1 MAFAGGD
8 RSVIAVEGL
17 TKVYGER
24 VALDHV
30 SFEVPE
36 KEIFG
41 FVGPNGAGKTTTL
54 RILAALLEPT
64 EGRAFIGGAD
74 VTKDP
79 DKVHSS
85 IGYMPDFFGV
95 YDQLTAGEYLDFYA
109 ACYQLP
115 RQRRL
120 KIVDDL
126 LALVGMSERKDQL
139 VDTLSRGLKQRV
151 CLARALVHD
160 PAVLLLDEPASG
172 LDPRARVEMRE
183 ILKELRGMG
192 KTIIISSHILP
203 ELTELC
209 TMVGIIDH
217 GKMRATGPVAEVIA
231 RLTSGRRLRIKV
243 RGPQEEAAAIL
254 APLPSIQNVEVAD
267 GHIEAE
273 FKGDEAVVS
282 EILLVL
288 TKSGVQVTS
297 FSEVEGGLE
306 DAFLKATSEEVG

>member
-1 MAFAGGD
+1 M
-8 RSVIAVEGL
+8 IAVEQL
-17 TKVYGER
+17 SKVYGAR
-24 VALDHV
+24 AALDHV

-36 KEIFG
+36 REIFG

-64 EGRAFIGGAD
+64 AGKAYIDGSD
-74 VTKDP
+74 VTRERE
-79 DKVHSS
+79 KVHTR

-95 YDQLTAGEYLDFYA
+95 YDQLTVAEYLDFYA
-109 ACYQLP
+109 ACYRQP
-115 RQRRL
+115 KQRRR

-126 LALVGMSERKDQL
+126 LALVGMTERKNQQ
-139 VDTLSRGLKQRV
+139 VDALSRGLKQRV

-183 ILKELRGMG
+183 ILKELQGMG

-209 TMVGIIDH
+209 TMIGIIDH
-217 GKMRATGPVAEVIA
+217 GRMRATGPVSEVIA
-231 RLTSGRRLRIKV
+231 RLTSGRTLQIRVLEEK
-243 RGPQEEAAAIL
+243 EAAIEVL
-254 APLPSIQNVEVAD
+254 APLASIRHVEAIN
-267 GHIEAE
+267 GTIHAE
-273 FKGDEAVVS
+273 YEGDERTAS
-282 EILLVL
+282 DILLAL
-288 TKSGVQVTS
+288 TEAGIRVSS
-297 FSEVEGGLE
+297 FTPVDGGLE

>member
-1 MAFAGGD
+1 M
-8 RSVIAVEGL
+8 IAVQDL
-17 TKVYGER
+17 TKVYGKR
-24 VALDHV
+24 AALDHI

-36 KEIFG
+36 REIFG

-54 RILAALLEPT
+54 RILAALLAPT
-64 EGRAFIGGAD
+64 EGRAFIDGAD
-74 VTKDP
+74 VTRDRE
-79 DKVHSS
+79 KVHSR

-95 YDQLTAGEYLDFYA
+95 YDQLSVGEYLDFYA
-109 ACYQLP
+109 ACY
-115 RQRRL
+115 RQPKLRRQ

-126 LALVGMSERKDQL
+126 LALVGMADRKNQL

-183 ILKELRGMG
+183 ILKELQGMG

-209 TMVGIIDH
+209 TMIGIIDH
-217 GKMRATGPVAEVIA
+217 GRMRATGSVREVIA
-231 RLTSGRRLRIKV
+231 RLTTGRRLRITVIEQKD
-243 RGPQEEAAAIL
+243 AAIEVLTPL
-254 APLPSIQNVEVAD
+254 ASVRNVESVN
-267 GHIEAE
+267 GTIEAE
-273 FKGDEAVVS
+273 YEGDESTASDILFALTGAGIRVS
-282 EILLVL
+282 
-288 TKSGVQVTS
+288 S
-297 FSEVEGGLE
+297 FIPVDGGLE

>member
-1 MAFAGGD
+1 M
-8 RSVIAVEGL
+8 IAVQDL
-17 TKVYGER
+17 TKVYGKR
-24 VALDHV
+24 AALDHI

-36 KEIFG
+36 REIFG

-64 EGRAFIGGAD
+64 EGKAFIDGAD
-74 VTKDP
+74 VTRDRE
-79 DKVHSS
+79 KVHTR

-95 YDQLTAGEYLDFYA
+95 YDQLTVGEYLDFYA
-109 ACYQLP
+109 ACY
-115 RQRRL
+115 RQQKRRRQT
-120 KIVDDL
+120 IVNDL
-126 LALVGMSERKDQL
+126 LALVGLTERKHQL

-183 ILKELRGMG
+183 ILKELQGLG

-209 TMVGIIDH
+209 TMIGIIDH
-217 GKMRATGPVAEVIA
+217 GRMRATGSVREVIA
-231 RLTSGRRLRIKV
+231 RLTTGRRLRITVIEQKD
-243 RGPQEEAAAIL
+243 AAIEVLTPL
-254 APLPSIQNVEVAD
+254 ASVRNVESVN
-267 GHIEAE
+267 GTIEAE
-273 FKGDEAVVS
+273 YEGDESTASDILFALTGAGIRVS
-282 EILLVL
+282 
-288 TKSGVQVTS
+288 S
-297 FSEVEGGLE
+297 FIPVDGGLE